1 VVILATGKYIGGGL
15 RAEPRPREPL
25 FDLPVFINGREVSS
39 LGSGDLTDRT
49 RFRDQPFAGAGVR
62 CDALGRPV
70 DAFGR
75 AVCDNLL
82 ACGALLAGVE
92 TTLRGGGL
100 GVAAWTAARAG
111 RSAAA
116 LVGAAAA

>member
-1 VVILATGKYIGGGL
+1 
-15 RAEPRPREPL
+15 
-25 FDLPVFINGREVSS
+25 
-39 LGSGDLTDRT
+39 
-49 RFRDQPFAGAGVR
+49 
-62 CDALGRPV
+62 V

-75 AVCDNLL
+75 VVCDNLL

-100 GVAAWTAARAG
+100 GVAAWSAGRAG
-111 RSAAA
+111 RVAAS